1 MFRGKPWIVI
11 SIKVKLCPL
20 LWFSREERRAVEKI
34 QYATKTL
41 NNQPGKSVSIVNG
54 LQQYFIWNCM
64 GSGRM
69 DIGYWDNLILGWL
82 FTMYIHPLARMLST
96 LQLSLSFAFL
106 GYLAILG
113 VLGLLHAL
121 LSDPQG
127 TDLTLA
133 FSSFFFSF
141 SSFPLPSHSNRSF
154 SSPYKANSLFFFFS
168 SIFSFSHAT
177 SPNHGY

>member
-41 NNQPGKSVSIVNG
+41 NNQPGKSVWIVNG

-64 GSGRM
+64 VSGRM

-106 GYLAILG
+106 G
-113 VLGLLHAL
+113 VLGNFGSFGVASCFVVGPTGNRPYFSIFLLL
-121 LSDPQG
+121 LLILLLP
-127 TDLTLA
+127 
-133 FSSFFFSF
+133 SSFSF
-141 SSFPLPSHSNRSF
+141 
-154 SSPYKANSLFFFFS
+154 KSLFFF
-168 SIFSFSHAT
+168 
-177 SPNHGY
+177 PL